1 METVELIAVSA
12 LILSLLL
19 LLKVISLQRQLNEL
33 KSDQHQHWRNNLPEV
48 SGLSNPNLNA
58 PASSPNVTRV
68 SPPVNL
74 DERLRM
80 LLTSG
85 KKIQAIKEFREASG
99 LGLKEAKDYVENLE
113 RNPY

>member
-19 LLKVISLQRQLNEL
+19 LLKVVSLQRQLNEL
-33 KSDQHQHWRNNLPEV
+33 KSDQQWRNSRPEV
-48 SGLSNPNLNA
+48 SGLSNPSLNA
-58 PASSPNVTRV
+58 PASSSNVTRV

-80 LLTSG
+80 LLTAG